1 MSIQHV
7 NAISNRLSLRPPQRD
22 SLEILARM
30 CEITALEKD
39 GDAAQALETIKTE
52 FPTVED
58 FERNFPSL
66 CFAIATGVGKTR
78 LMGAFISYLYLSEGI
93 RHFFV
98 LAPNLTIYN
107 KLIADFTPNTPK
119 YVFQGI
125 SEFAVNPPLIVTGDN
140 YQDGRGIRRNGY
152 LPGIEWEQDVH
163 VNIFNISKINSEVRG
178 GKSPRIKRLSEYIG
192 QSYFD
197 YLAGLDDLVMLM
209 DESHRY
215 RASAGVR
222 AINEL
227 NPILGLE
234 FTATPQ
240 VERGQH
246 ADFFR
251 NVIYSYP
258 LSSAMT
264 DGFVKEPAVATREN
278 FDAANYSD
286 EGLEKVKLED
296 GVRIHENTKV
306 ELEVYARNNDKPMV
320 KPFMLVVGQDTTHAN
335 ALQQLMED
343 DAFFEGRYKGKVITV
358 HSNVRGEEKDEVVE
372 QLLNVENPDNPVEV
386 VIHVNMLKEGWD
398 VTNLYTIVPLRAA
411 NSRTLVEQ
419 SIGRGLRLPYG
430 KRVGVPAVDRLTIVS
445 HDRFQKIIDHA
456 NDPNS
461 IIRTGVVIGKD
472 IPEMGKKAVIV
483 ESEFEKII
491 AGPIAE
497 TGERIRL
504 PENRNLFEKPE
515 EQEVAKATF
524 QVIRQYERLRGSD
537 QLQSKDVQDEIVK
550 KVEDI
555 VRPKQGKLFDT
566 LGEETVAKVVAD
578 TTALYQDLSIDIPKI
593 VVVPKGEVI
602 AGYKDFDLDTRKIN
616 LLQPVAQDILIQ
628 HLHDMQRYK
637 LRDGSGVVEEKR
649 PEDYLVRGLI
659 DFNDISYD
667 DHATLLYKLA
677 GQIVAHLRS
686 YLNEEDD
693 VVNVLQYHQQALVNP
708 IHAQMLDHF
717 TETAASYEA
726 QVTKGFRTLRP
737 NNYTAG
743 ADQAIRN
750 FRTPIPEGEKNRIT
764 NMLFGGFQRCLYSV
778 QKFDSDSERRFAV
791 ILENDEDVLKWFKPA
806 KGDFQIH
813 YSHDESYEPDF
824 VVETAA
830 GKFLCEPKRASEI
843 PDDVVQSKADAA
855 VVWCEHATVHARTY
869 SGKPWTYLL
878 IPHDQIS
885 EQMSLAGLT
894 ARFTHVSQV

>member
-22 SLEILARM
+22 SLEILARV
-30 CEITALEKD
+30 CEIISLEKNRD
-39 GDAAQALETIKTE
+39 TAQALETIKTE
-52 FPTVED
+52 FPSVED
-58 FERNFPSL
+58 FDRDFTSL

-125 SEFAVNPPLIVTGDN
+125 SEFAVNPPVIITGDN
-140 YQDGRGIRRNGY
+140 YESGRSIRNGW
-152 LPGIEWEQDVH
+152 LFDMGEVH

-234 FTATPQ
+234 LTATPQ
-240 VERGQH
+240 VERGQRVEL
-246 ADFFR
+246 FR

-306 ELEVYARNNDKPMV
+306 ELEVYARNNDQPMV
-320 KPFMLVVGQDTTHAN
+320 KPFILVVAQDTTHAN

-343 DAFFEGRYKGKVITV
+343 DAFFEGQYKGKVITV
-358 HSNVRGEEKDEVVE
+358 HSNVCGEEKDEVVE

-430 KRVGVPAVDRLTIVS
+430 KRVGIPAVDRLTIVS
-445 HDRFQKIIDHA
+445 HDRFQEIIDHA

-461 IIRTGVVIGKD
+461 IIRAGVIIGKD
-472 IPEMGKKAVIV
+472 ILEAGKKAVIV

-491 AGPIAE
+491 SASPQKARDNGKTPE
-497 TGERIRL
+497 TCS
-504 PENRNLFEKPE
+504 LFENPE

-524 QVIRQYERLRGSD
+524 EVIRQYERLRGSD
-537 QLQSKDVQDEIVK
+537 QLQRKDFQDEIVK
-550 KVEDI
+550 KVVDI
-555 VRPKQGKLFDT
+555 VRPKQGKLFDS

-578 TTALYQDLSIDIPKI
+578 TTALYQEMSIDIPKI
-593 VVVPKGEVI
+593 VVVPKGEVV
-602 AGYKDFDLDTRKIN
+602 AGYQEFDLDTRNIN
-616 LLQPVAQDILIQ
+616 LQPVAQDILIQ
-628 HLHDMQRYK
+628 HLHDMLRYK
-637 LRDGSGVVEEKR
+637 LRDGTGVVEEKR

-667 DHATLLYKLA
+667 DHSALLYKLA
-677 GQIVAHLRS
+677 GQVVAHLRA
-686 YLNEEDD
+686 YLAEEED
-693 VVNVLQYHQQALVNP
+693 VLNVLQYHQQPLVNL
-708 IHAQMLDHF
+708 IHSQMQDHF
-717 TETAASYEA
+717 LESATSYEA
-726 QVTKGFRTLRP
+726 NVTKGFRTLRP
-737 NNYTAG
+737 NNYTAA
-743 ADQAIRN
+743 ADETVRN
-750 FRTPIPEGEKNRIT
+750 FRTPIPEGEKHHIKA
-764 NMLFGGFQRCLYSV
+764 MLFGGFRRCLYPL
-778 QKFDSDSERRFAV
+778 QKFDTDSERRFAV
-791 ILENDEDVLKWFKPA
+791 IIDNDDDVLKWFKPA

-824 VVETAA
+824 VVETAT

-843 PDDVVQSKADAA
+843 SDDVVQSKADAA
-855 VVWCEHATVHARTY
+855 VVWCEYATVHAKTY
-869 SGKPWTYLL
+869 GGKPWTYLL
-878 IPHDQIS
+878 KIS
-885 EQMSLAGLT
+885 EQMSLAGLA
-894 ARFTHVSQV
+894 ARCTHVSQVQGTDSHGK